1 MKILSPVG
9 NFESLKMAINGG
21 ADEVYLGVSNFNA
34 RNNIQGF
41 SIDDL
46 DEVVFLCHTSNI
58 KVNLAVNIL
67 FHDDELEDAVN
78 LVVKAFD
85 KGVDCFIVQ
94 DLGLA
99 SVLHEKYPEIE
110 LHASTQMGICN
121 LEGARFVEK
130 LGFKRVVL
138 ARETPLEEIKNIR
151 KNTSLEI
158 EYFVHGALC
167 VCFSGNCYLSSYLLD
182 ASGNRGKCK
191 QLCRLPFELLKN
203 GKVLKNGFL
212 LSAKDFNML
221 SRLKELEE
229 AGVDV
234 LKIEGRARRP
244 FYVGVATSVYAHA
257 LHGEDFDENM
267 LKLAFNR
274 NWTSGYFDGNGNI
287 ISKFNNHIGIEVG
300 KILKF
305 QKGKNFNVIEF
316 SSTREI
322 SPKSVIKLFRKEKEV
337 TVISLFD
344 LKKIGKN
351 CYQTTTTQVA
361 NVGDHVNLISD
372 FEIEKSVL
380 EEEKKTK
387 IKILFSAFAEKK
399 LHIRT
404 EILNQKIEIFGD
416 VLQKAKSQELSKDE
430 IEKCF
435 NKNPYFNVEA
445 QVETDGVFVQKSV
458 LNQARRDFFERVKEK
473 IEQSYSHDLKE
484 ISLEKPEKFVAFE
497 NFQFVE
503 NKKEKLERQNIVFSP
518 EHYDE
523 KEILEFL
530 KICKKQNRKMF
541 LDLPNF
547 ALDEDVSFL
556 KNIVEKNKIP
566 VVCNNYYACGFETEK
581 VAGGGLNVFNSFS
594 TKQLQMPIICAE
606 DSILK
611 KTDFAFMTL
620 RHCPMKNHLNATCE
634 KCPYSSGFE
643 YRMQNGK
650 VLKLKRKKLST
661 CTFYLTD

>member
-34 RNNIQGF
+34 RNNIEGF
-41 SIDDL
+41 SVDDL
-46 DEVVFLCHTSNI
+46 DEVVFLCHTNGI

-78 LVVKAFD
+78 LVVKAFN

-94 DLGLA
+94 DHGLA

-121 LEGARFVEK
+121 LEGAQFVEK

-138 ARETPLEEIKNIR
+138 ARETPIEEIKNIR

-158 EYFVHGALC
+158 EYFVQGALC
-167 VCFSGNCYLSSYLLD
+167 VCFSGNCYLSSYLFD

-203 GKVLKNGFL
+203 GKVLKSGFL

-221 SRLKELEE
+221 SRLKELED

-244 FYVGVATSVYAHA
+244 FYVGVATSTYAHA
-257 LHGEDFDENM
+257 LHRKNIDENM

-274 NWTSGYFDGNGNI
+274 NWTCGYFDGNGKI
-287 ISKFNNHIGIEVG
+287 ISKFNNHIGIEIG
-300 KILKF
+300 KVLKF
-305 QKGKNFNVIEF
+305 QKGKNFNIFEF
-316 SSTREI
+316 SSNREI
-322 SPKSVIKLFRKEKEV
+322 SPKSVIKLFRNEKEV

-344 LKKIGKN
+344 LKKVGKN
-351 CYQTTTTQVA
+351 HYQSTTTQIA
-361 NVGDHVNLISD
+361 NVGDKVNLISD

-387 IKILFSAFAEKK
+387 LKVFICAFAGKN
-399 LHIRT
+399 LHVRT
-404 EILNQKIEIFGD
+404 EILNQRIEIFGD
-416 VLQKAKSQELSKDE
+416 VLQKAKSQELSKEE

-435 NKNPYFNVEA
+435 NKNPYFEVEA
-445 QVETDGVFVQKSV
+445 QVESDGVFIQKAV
-458 LNQARRDFFERVKEK
+458 LNQVRRDFFDLLKTKVK
-473 IEQSYSHDLKE
+473 QSYSHDLKE
-484 ISLEKPEKFVAFE
+484 IKLGKTEKFLTFE

-503 NKKEKLERQNIVFSP
+503 NKNEKLEKSNIVFSP
-518 EHYDE
+518 EIYNE
-523 KEILEFL
+523 KEILEFS
-530 KICKKQNRKMF
+530 KSCERKNKKMF

-547 ALDEDVSFL
+547 ALDKDVSFL
-556 KNIVEKNKIP
+556 KNFVEKNKIP
-566 VVCNNYYACGFETEK
+566 IVCNNYYACDFKTEK
-581 VAGGGLNVFNSFS
+581 VAGGGLNVFNTFS
-594 TKQLQMPIICAE
+594 AKQLQMPIICSE

-611 KTDFAFMTL
+611 RTDFAFMTL

-650 VLKLKRKKLST
+650 ILKLKRKKLST
-661 CTFYLTD
+661 CTFYLTE

>member
-34 RNNIQGF
+34 RNNIEGF
-41 SIDDL
+41 SLKDL
-46 DEVVFLCHTSNI
+46 DEVVFLCHVNNV

-67 FHDDELEDAVN
+67 FRDDELEDAVN
-78 LVVKAFD
+78 LVVKAFN

-99 SVLHEKYPEIE
+99 SVLHENYPEIE

-121 LEGARFVEK
+121 LEGALFVEK
-130 LGFKRVVL
+130 MGFKRVVL
-138 ARETPLEEIKNIR
+138 ARETPIEEIKNIR
-151 KNTSLEI
+151 KNTNLEI
-158 EYFVHGALC
+158 EYFVQGALC
-167 VCFSGNCYLSSYLLD
+167 VCFSGNCYLSSYLFD

-191 QLCRLPFELLKN
+191 QPCRLPFELLKN

-212 LSAKDFNML
+212 LSAKDFNMI
-221 SRLKELEE
+221 SRLKDLKD

-244 FYVGVATSVYAHA
+244 FYVGVSTLAYRCA
-257 LHGEDFDENM
+257 LDGKQFDENM
-267 LKLAFNR
+267 LRLAFNR

-300 KILKF
+300 KVLKF
-305 QKGKNFNVIEF
+305 QKGKNFNVLEF
-316 SSTREI
+316 SSSREI
-322 SPKSVIKLFRKEKEV
+322 SPKSVIKVFKNEKEV
-337 TVISLFD
+337 SVISLFD

-351 CYQTTTTQVA
+351 RFQTTTTQLA
-361 NVGDHVNLISD
+361 SVGDTVNLISD
-372 FEIEKSVL
+372 FEIEKQML
-380 EEEKKTK
+380 EKEKKAK
-387 IKILFSAFAEKK
+387 IKIAIFAFDGQNLKIK
-399 LHIRT
+399 T
-404 EILNQKIEIFGD
+404 QILGQKIESFGD
-416 VLQKAKSQELSKDE
+416 VLEHAKSQKLSKEDV
-430 IEKCF
+430 EKCF
-435 NKNPYFNVEA
+435 NKNPYFDVEI
-445 QVETDGVFVQKSV
+445 QFETDGVFVQKSV
-458 LNQARRDFFERVKEK
+458 LNQVRRDFFEFVKTK
-473 IEQSYSHDLKE
+473 IQQSYAHDLRELKLGE
-484 ISLEKPEKFVAFE
+484 QKDFVAFE

-503 NKKEKLERQNIVFSP
+503 KENEKLEKTNIVFSP
-518 EHYDE
+518 EYYDE
-523 KEILEFL
+523 KEILRFMR
-530 KICKKQNRKMF
+530 ICEKQNKKMF
-541 LDLPNF
+541 LDLSNF
-547 ALDEDVSFL
+547 ALDKDVLFL
-556 KNIVEKNKIP
+556 KNIVEKNKVP
-566 VVCNNYYACGFETEK
+566 VVCNNYYACSFETEK

-594 TKQLQMPIICAE
+594 AKKLKMPIICAE

-611 KTDFAFMTL
+611 RTDFAFMTL

>member
-34 RNNIQGF
+34 RNNIEGF
-41 SIDDL
+41 SLEDL
-46 DEVVFLCHTSNI
+46 DEVVFLCHVNNV

-99 SVLHEKYPEIE
+99 SVIHEKYPEIE

-138 ARETPLEEIKNIR
+138 ARETPIEEIKSIR
-151 KNTSLEI
+151 KNTNLEI
-158 EYFVHGALC
+158 EYFVQGALC
-167 VCFSGNCYLSSYLLD
+167 VCFSGNCYLSSYLFD

-191 QLCRLPFELLKN
+191 QPCRLPFELLKN

-212 LSAKDFNML
+212 LSAKDFNMI
-221 SRLKELEE
+221 SRLKDLKD
-229 AGVDV
+229 AGVDI

-244 FYVGVATSVYAHA
+244 FYVGVSTLAYRCA
-257 LHGEDFDENM
+257 LDGKQFDENM
-267 LKLAFNR
+267 LRLAFNR
-274 NWTSGYFDGNGNI
+274 NWTNGYFDGNGKI
-287 ISKFNNHIGIEVG
+287 ISKFNNHIGIEIG
-300 KILKF
+300 KVLKF
-305 QKGKNFNVIEF
+305 QKGKNFNILEF
-316 SSTREI
+316 SSSREI

-337 TVISLFD
+337 SVISLFN

-351 CYQTTTTQVA
+351 HFQTTTTQLA
-361 NVGDHVNLISD
+361 NVGDTVNLISD
-372 FEIEKSVL
+372 FEIEKQVL

-387 IKILFSAFAEKK
+387 LEIAVDAFAGQKMR
-399 LHIRT
+399 IT
-404 EILNQKIEIFGD
+404 TQILGQKIQSFGG
-416 VLQKAKSQELSKDE
+416 VLESAKSQKLSKDDV
-430 IEKCF
+430 EKCF
-435 NKNPYFNVEA
+435 NKNPYFDVEA
-445 QVETDGVFVQKSV
+445 KVETDGVFVQKSV
-458 LNQARRDFFERVKEK
+458 LNQVRRDFFESVKTK
-473 IEQSYSHDLKE
+473 IQQSYAHDLKE
-484 ISLEKPEKFVAFE
+484 LKLEKKKDFVAFD

-503 NKKEKLERQNIVFSP
+503 NKNEKLEKTNIVFSP
-518 EHYDE
+518 EFYDE
-523 KEILEFL
+523 KEILEFS
-530 KICKKQNRKMF
+530 KICEKQNKKMF

-547 ALDEDVSFL
+547 ALDKDVLFL

-581 VAGGGLNVFNSFS
+581 VAGGGLNVFNTFS
-594 TKQLQMPIICAE
+594 ARKLEMPIICAE

-611 KTDFAFMTL
+611 RTDFAFMTL

-661 CTFYLTD
+661 CTFYLTE